1 MIAAAQLRYR
11 VDEAPPIN
19 MVGILVVAD
28 QFTFV
33 TATITK
39 EYLECLSEKA
49 TPPTLEFHWWPAET
63 ASKYPHQGPAKTGI
77 PYGDVANREI
87 ISKTLCLLQRKFLL
101 QCK

>member
-63 ASKYPHQGPAKTGI
+63 ASKYPHQGQQGNHCEDFMSFATKI
-77 PYGDVANREI
+77 LASV
-87 ISKTLCLLQRKFLL
+87 
-101 QCK
+101 